1 MKRTRERLGS
11 VKRAAALATA
21 SLASHPAAALS
32 GGGAAGGGE
41 GVELGEGGAA
51 GQGGPVAAGVNALE
65 DLELGARDVL
75 GRVHEMR
82 KVVLDRVSA
91 DAAVA
96 RLRVA
101 VRAQHGLGGEGA
113 ARSRHDERGLAV
125 QLPLEPLL
133 DGLLAGLPV
142 PGAGVHGEA
151 LAPHDVVTSLLVR
164 LALRVAGRVG
174 PAAKAVARVIL
185 VQHRPEVLH
194 V

>member
-91 DAAVA
+91 DAAAA
-96 RLRVA
+96 RLRGGVRAVGAAGRLGVA
-101 VRAQHGLGGEGA
+101 VRPRHALGGGGA
-113 ARSRHDERGLAV
+113 PRSRHAGRGFAF

-133 DGLLAGLPV
+133 DG
-142 PGAGVHGEA
+142 
-151 LAPHDVVTSLLVR
+151 
-164 LALRVAGRVG
+164 
-174 PAAKAVARVIL
+174 
-185 VQHRPEVLH
+185 
-194 V
+194 